1 MNNNKI
7 AQWVI
12 AICGSLICLCSI
24 LWNLEAG
31 TRLGVAILK
40 QQYMTVQL
48 GLALMIVYSVAAI
61 DRPKLSLPFLT
72 LTLIIFVTLGY
83 LAWDFDWLLREQSYR
98 PIEITIVASVIVA
111 TVMEGIRRRL
121 GYVLFSIVL
130 VFGLYALL
138 ADRVPGELV
147 GRAVSVKQLI
157 DYIGFDG
164 SAVFSSPLAIAT
176 TVVILF
182 VFFGRLLFAA
192 GGGAFLT
199 DLASAAAGKQR
210 GGSAKIAV
218 VGSAMFGSISGS
230 AVSNVVS
237 TGVITVPLMTKSG
250 YKARDAAAIEAVA
263 STGGQLTPPI
273 MGAAAF
279 LMAEFLEIPYLSVV
293 TAALIP
299 ALLYYASV
307 FIQIDLI
314 AGRDNISGTESR
326 THETISRILLEGWH
340 FLIPIAV
347 LILGLFAW
355 HLDPED
361 SALLSALA
369 IVVVGFKREYRG
381 SKLSIKT
388 LREVFIETGTSVVD
402 IILIVAASGFVI
414 GVLNIT
420 GLGFALTLFLINI
433 VESQLIVL
441 LLISAIVC
449 IILGMGMPTS
459 GVYVL
464 LATLVAP
471 ALVETGIEPIS
482 AHLLIL
488 YFGMMSMITPPVA
501 LASFTAAMLAK
512 TDPLKTSLSSLRF
525 GWAAFIIPFIF
536 VARPEITAGTFS
548 TAALLTLINSI
559 LGIAAVTIAI
569 TGYWSTRLNLV
580 TRLTIGV
587 IGIVSIPTVFLPLSE
602 ASHLVASTAVLIF
615 MGIKVV
621 RKKKKCNRKK
631 IIKGKKR

>member
-1 MNNNKI
+1 MNNKKI
-7 AQWVI
+7 TNWIV
-12 AICGSLICLCSI
+12 AICGSLICLLSI
-24 LWNLEAG
+24 LWNLEVG
-31 TRLGVAILK
+31 TRLGIAILK

-48 GLALMIVYSVAAI
+48 GLALMTAYALAASE
-61 DRPKLSLPFLT
+61 RPKTALPFLL
-72 LTLIIFVTLGY
+72 LTGVIFVSLSY
-83 LAWDFDWLLREQSYR
+83 LAWDFDWLLKEQSYR
-98 PIEITIVASVIVA
+98 PVEITIVASVIVV
-111 TVMEGIRRRL
+111 TVLEGIRRRL
-121 GYVLFSIVL
+121 GYVLFGIVL
-130 VFGLYALL
+130 CFGLYALI
-138 ADRVPGELV
+138 ADRIPGDLV
-147 GRAVSVKQLI
+147 GRAVSLKQLI

-199 DLASAAAGKQR
+199 DLAAAAAGKQR

-237 TGVITVPLMTKSG
+237 TGVITIPLMTKSG
-250 YKARDAAAIEAVA
+250 YKAQDAAAIEAVA

-279 LMAEFLEIPYLSVV
+279 LMAEFLEISYLTVV

-299 ALLYYASV
+299 AILYYVSV
-307 FIQIDLI
+307 FVQIDLI
-314 AGRDNISGTESR
+314 AGRDNIAGADADNRDSVGQV
-326 THETISRILLEGWH
+326 LKEGWH
-340 FLIPIAV
+340 FLIPITV
-347 LILGLFAW
+347 LLVGLFVW
-355 HLDPED
+355 NLDPED

-369 IVVVGFKREYRG
+369 IVVVGFQRGYRG
-381 SKLSIKT
+381 SRLSLT
-388 LREVFIETGTSVVD
+388 ALRDVFIETGTSVVD

-433 VESQLIVL
+433 VESQLIIL
-441 LLISAIVC
+441 LLISGVVC
-449 IILGMGMPTS
+449 IVLGMGMPTS

-471 ALVETGIEPIS
+471 ALVETGIDPIA

-512 TDPLKTSLSSLRF
+512 TDPLKTSISSVRF

-536 VARPEITAGTFS
+536 VARPEITSGDINLQVISTLIFS
-548 TAALLTLINSI
+548 TF
-559 LGIAAVTIAI
+559 GIIAVSIAI
-569 TGYWSTRLNLV
+569 TGYWVKKIQKSIRLIVGLAG
-580 TRLTIGV
+580 LT
-587 IGIVSIPTVFLPLSE
+587 SLPTVFFPVNDTV
-602 ASHLVASTAVLIF
+602 HLGATLFILVFMSFMLI
-615 MGIKVV
+615 
-621 RKKKKCNRKK
+621 NRKSAVNA
-631 IIKGKKR
+631 